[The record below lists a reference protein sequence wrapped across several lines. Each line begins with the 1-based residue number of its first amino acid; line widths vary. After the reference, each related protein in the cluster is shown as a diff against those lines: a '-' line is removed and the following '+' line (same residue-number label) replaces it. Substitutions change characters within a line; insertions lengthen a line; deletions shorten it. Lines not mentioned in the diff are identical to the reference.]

1 MRYKALGA
9 TGLTVAEWCVGTS
22 PLADMATLYGYDVPE
37 QRAVDTIRRAFD
49 GPINFLDTSNNYG
62 NGNSERRIGE
72 AIAAAGGVPDDFL
85 LATKVDP
92 LPGSTDFSG
101 ARVHASV
108 NESLER
114 LGIDHL
120 DLV

>member
-1 MRYKALGA
+1 MRFKDLGA
-9 TGLTVAEWCVGTS
+9 TGLTVTELCVGTS
-22 PLADMATLYGYDVPE
+22 PLADMAVLYGYDVPE

-72 AIAAAGGVPDDFL
+72 AIAAAGGVPDGFL

-101 ARVHASV
+101 SRVYASV
-108 NESLER
+108 AESLER
-114 LGIDHL
+114 RLSR
-120 DLV
+120 VS